1 MGRNEEKRASQ
12 RIGRRKQDVTNEDSW
27 ASVKKGSSNI
37 YTQRDKRRGMLTNA
51 SGEEGEA
58 LVYFRRPFTPPRIV
72 IIAEG
77 EKMRYFSGS
86 GIFRGR

>member
-1 MGRNEEKRASQ
+1 
-12 RIGRRKQDVTNEDSW
+12 
-27 ASVKKGSSNI
+27 
-37 YTQRDKRRGMLTNA
+37 MLTNA

-58 LVYFRRPFTPPRIV
+58 LVYFRRPFTPRRIV